1 MSDYE
6 EYPINRYKPSLIKR
20 FRNGLRRWLMD
31 DNYPVLTAASPPQA
45 SHKGD
50 PGSPFL
56 GDFHGWQFRMHR
68 AVGGHIVEAWRHPK
82 NSHRN
87 IGDETE
93 RDLFIISSNEEIATE
108 LPHIMTQLAL
118 RG

>member
-1 MSDYE
+1 MSEVYATDY
-6 EYPINRYKPSLIKR
+6 PRNKPSMIWR
-20 FRNGLRRWLMD
+20 FKNRLRRWLMD
-31 DNYPVLTAASPPQA
+31 DYNTVLTAASPPQA

-68 AVGGHIVEAWRHPK
+68 AVGGHIVEAWRYPK
-82 NSHRN
+82 NTHRN
-87 IGDETE
+87 IGDDTE
-93 RDLFIISSNEEIATE
+93 RDLFIISSSEEIATE